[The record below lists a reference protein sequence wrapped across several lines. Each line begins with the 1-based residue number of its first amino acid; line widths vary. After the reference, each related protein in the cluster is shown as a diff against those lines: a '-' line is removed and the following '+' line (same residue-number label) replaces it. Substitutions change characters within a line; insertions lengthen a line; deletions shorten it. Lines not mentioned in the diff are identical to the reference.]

1 MKLLDEIVDF
11 LYPPHCPKCKAYVK
25 KRGEWCPECLRETAH
40 VQRLPLPVKL
50 AEAMDAAWAFGRY
63 HGALRDLIRGLKY
76 HGKKGNLPYLHMIL
90 RACEKAFPVFPG
102 EVLAVPVPLHPAR
115 EKQRGF
121 NQVELVFREW
131 LMRHGIPMERLL
143 LRTRQTKAQYG
154 LSVQE
159 RQGNLKGAFA
169 VVDRKLVQG
178 KYILLLD
185 DIMTTGSTFQACAE
199 VLKAAGA
206 ARIFGLV
213 LASDRG

>member
-11 LYPPHCPKCKAYVK
+11 LYPPHCPKCNAYVEA
-25 KRGEWCPECLRETAH
+25 RGAWCSSCLQETAH

-50 AEAMDAAWAFGRY
+50 AEVMDAAWAFGRY

-76 HGKKGNLPYLHMIL
+76 HGKKGNLPYLHMFL
-90 RACEKAFPVFPG
+90 QACEKDLPVFP
-102 EVLAVPVPLHPAR
+102 ENVLAVPVPLYPAR

-131 LMRHGIPMERLL
+131 LMQHGIPMERLL
-143 LRTRQTKAQYG
+143 LRTRRTKAQYG
-154 LSVQE
+154 LPVQE
-159 RQGNLKGAFA
+159 RQENLKGAF
-169 VVDRKLVQG
+169 VVVNGKSVQG

-199 VLKAAGA
+199 ALKAAGA
-206 ARIFGLV
+206 AKVFGMV